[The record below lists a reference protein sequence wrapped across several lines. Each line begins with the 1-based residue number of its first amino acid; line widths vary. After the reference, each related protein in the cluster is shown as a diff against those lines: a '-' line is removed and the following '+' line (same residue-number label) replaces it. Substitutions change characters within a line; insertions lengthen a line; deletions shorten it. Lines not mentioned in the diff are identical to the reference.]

1 MTKKLS
7 EQLRYWRAE
16 RPDEWKMDEF
26 IRQAKELEE
35 CLSEA
40 VDLMEDIRVGAYK
53 PDSVTT
59 QPWKR
64 ILSDNTKDEHA

>member
-1 MTKKLS
+1 MRKKLS
-7 EQLRYWRAE
+7 EQLKDWRAD

-26 IRQAKELEE
+26 IRQAKEIEE

-53 PDSVTT
+53 PDSCTT
-59 QPWKR
+59 QPWR
-64 ILSDNTKDEHA
+64 IILSENE